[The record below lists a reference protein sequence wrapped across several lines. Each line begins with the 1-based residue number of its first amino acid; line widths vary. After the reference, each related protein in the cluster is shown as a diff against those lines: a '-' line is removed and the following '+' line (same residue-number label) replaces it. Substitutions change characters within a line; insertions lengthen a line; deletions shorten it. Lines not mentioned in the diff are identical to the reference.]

1 MYGKKP
7 YRSNWNESSNFVC
20 ALSFVLK
27 RFFFFFL
34 NVQGI
39 WHNASKMCLTRELWA
54 HIFSSWGDANFI
66 QAWKRLNVSPERR
79 NCEAQSSAFKGWR
92 PKWVPTCCCA
102 DHTPQQ
108 TQHFT
113 KQTVVTMVLS
123 IIWLK
128 TFPSSMKPWPTLRVL
143 YLLGP
148 RARP

>member
-1 MYGKKP
+1 MAKNPTGQIETSHP
-7 YRSNWNESSNFVC
+7 I
-20 ALSFVLK
+20 LSVLCLLSLSAF
-27 RFFFFFL
+27 FFFFFL
-34 NVQGI
+34 INVQVI

-79 NCEAQSSAFKGWR
+79 NCEAQFSFQRMTAKMSTNLLLCW
-92 PKWVPTCCCA
+92 P
-102 DHTPQQ
+102 HT
-108 TQHFT
+108 TT
-113 KQTVVTMVLS
+113 NTTLYKAS

>member
-1 MYGKKP
+1 MAKNPTGQIETSHP
-7 YRSNWNESSNFVC
+7 I
-20 ALSFVLK
+20 LSVLCLLSLSA
-27 RFFFFFL
+27 FFFFFFI

-92 PKWVPTCCCA
+92 PKWVPTCCYA

-113 KQTVVTMVLS
+113 KHLS
-123 IIWLK
+123 SDSKLFPAPWNPGLPSECY
-128 TFPSSMKPWPTLRVL
+128 TFLAL
-143 YLLGP
+143 ELGP
-148 RARP
+148 SWP